1 MKDKTRTTLPAS
13 VRDKALHAIAVVED
27 WNNAVLHAR
36 AAEVLAGCIGL
47 FEHALIDDP
56 RWGQNNLANHALDLL
71 EETVQKQGWTL
82 EQFYRAVGVRRPA
95 AIVQSDNV
103 LLWRGM
109 GPR

>member
-13 VRDKALHAIAVVED
+13 VRSRALKAIAVVDD
-27 WNNAVLHAR
+27 WNNAVTHAR
-36 AAEVLAGCIGL
+36 AAEILAGCLGL

-56 RWGQNNLANHALDLL
+56 RWGQNNLAIHTLDLL

-82 EQFYRAVGVRRPA
+82 EQFYRAVGVRRPT
-95 AIVQSDNV
+95 AIVQSDDV
-103 LLWRGM
+103 MDWRGM